1 VFTVE
6 RRKAMRIATVD
17 LPALRDLQSRGTTAR
32 VMRNTEIKGASHWS
46 VRVRG
51 QVIVVGDK
59 MRAVALYDQA
69 LALGAAPDLLKSGRI
84 KNRDSTQ

>member
-1 VFTVE
+1 
-6 RRKAMRIATVD
+6 MRVATVD
-17 LPALRDLQSRGTTAR
+17 LPVFDRLQAGSTTSS
-32 VMRNTEIKGASHWS
+32 VMRNAETKGASHWS

-59 MRAVALYDQA
+59 LRAVALYDKA

-84 KNRDSTQ
+84 KNRDSIQ

>member
-17 LPALRDLQSRGTTAR
+17 LPALRDLQPRSTTAR

-51 QVIVVGDK
+51 KVIVVGDK
-59 MRAVALYDQA
+59 LRAVALYDQA

-84 KNRDSTQ
+84 KNRSSIQ